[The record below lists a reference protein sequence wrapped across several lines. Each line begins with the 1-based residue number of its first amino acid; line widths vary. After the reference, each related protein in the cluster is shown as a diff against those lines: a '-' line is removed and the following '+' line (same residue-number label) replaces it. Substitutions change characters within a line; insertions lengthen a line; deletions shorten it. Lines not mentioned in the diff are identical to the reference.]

1 MCVASKSSKDP
12 PSAWGRLHSQSSL
25 KCCFLEFDLK
35 SWSYY
40 KDENISVCNGFF
52 SVGTANLALSDWG
65 PSLWLGLLTADQACY
80 CSANFGYGII
90 NLNSFCWLKLPNT
103 LNCFNTKMLIV

>member
-1 MCVASKSSKDP
+1 MCGQQSSKDP
-12 PSAWGRLHSQSSL
+12 PSAWGGLHSQSSL
-25 KCCFLEFDLK
+25 NCCFLEFGLK

-40 KDENISVCNGFF
+40 KDENISVCNAFF
-52 SVGTANLALSDWG
+52 SVGVASLALSDWG

-90 NLNSFCWLKLPNT
+90 NLNSFCWLKLT
-103 LNCFNTKMLIV
+103 D